1 MGDIQRADPTIRRTV
16 FVVLGAGVAI
26 ATAILLVASR
36 FRAPFEAW
44 LVEDLRSRT
53 LVVFAALTII
63 SAGPVL
69 GMAGYLWRLGQRI
82 ANSGRYPPPGLRV
95 LHDTEIVDGPQAI
108 RLSRAMKV
116 FGSVLGT
123 AALLLAAFLWRL
135 VFLLLPE

>member
-1 MGDIQRADPTIRRTV
+1 MGDVQRADPTTRRTV

-26 ATAILLVASR
+26 AAAILLVASR

-53 LVVFAALTII
+53 LIVFAALTIV

>member
-1 MGDIQRADPTIRRTV
+1 MGDIQRADPTTRRTV

-26 ATAILLVASR
+26 AAAILLVASR

-53 LVVFAALTII
+53 LVVFAALTIV

>member
-26 ATAILLVASR
+26 AAAILMVASR
-36 FRAPFEAW
+36 FRAPLEAW
-44 LVEDLRSRT
+44 LVADLRERT

-69 GMAGYLWRLGQRI
+69 AMAGYLWRLGQRI
-82 ANSGRYPPPGLRV
+82 ASSGRYPPPGVRV
-95 LHDTEIVDGPQAI
+95 MNDTEIVDGPQAV
-108 RLSRAMKV
+108 RLSRAMKM
-116 FGSVLGT
+116 FGSVLAT
-123 AALLLAAFLWRL
+123 AALVLAAFLWRL